1 MTTLQNDLQTVKNGL
16 IALERVI
23 NQLTIKTEE
32 LERKAGITN
41 TISVPN
47 RLVETQPIK
56 KDGYTIY
63 PKDVELL
70 SQLLEVT
77 TNEKTKNFLLN
88 IANNDYTTI
97 TQGQKDAIDKIA
109 EQSLET
115 V

>member
-1 MTTLQNDLQTVKNGL
+1 MTTLRQELETVKNGL
-16 IALERVI
+16 IALDRVI
-23 NQLTIKTEE
+23 NLLSTKVEE
-32 LERKAGITN
+32 LEGKGLSTN
-41 TISVPN
+41 SISVPK
-47 RLVETQPIK
+47 RLVESQPIK

-63 PKDVELL
+63 PKDNELL
-70 SQLLEVT
+70 ANLLSVT

>member
-23 NQLTIKTEE
+23 NQLSTKVEV
-32 LERKAGITN
+32 LEGKN
-41 TISVPN
+41 PNSISVPK

-97 TQGQKDAIDKIA
+97 TQGQKDAIEKIA